1 MGLELV
7 GSAGSVPAYIDGAR
21 VRVGLNRVR
30 GGNDI
35 FRHQGK
41 SFCLHPLHPCSTV
54 SPQVG
59 SLSAILVHVVH
70 VRQARARARAS

>member
-7 GSAGSVPAYIDGAR
+7 GLEGPAGSVPAYIDGAR

-41 SFCLHPLHPCSTV
+41 SFCLHLLGPCSTV
-54 SPQVG
+54 PPQ
-59 SLSAILVHVVH
+59 LSWEIKCMLCM
-70 VRQARARARAS
+70 

>member
-7 GSAGSVPAYIDGAR
+7 GPAGSVPAYIDGAR

-35 FRHQGK
+35 F
-41 SFCLHPLHPCSTV
+41 
-54 SPQVG
+54 
-59 SLSAILVHVVH
+59 
-70 VRQARARARAS
+70 

>member
-7 GSAGSVPAYIDGAR
+7 GSEGPTGSVPAYIDGAR

-41 SFCLHPLHPCSTV
+41 SFSLHPLGP
-54 SPQVG
+54 
-59 SLSAILVHVVH
+59 
-70 VRQARARARAS
+70 